1 MNSSDSH
8 HGHGRRIRGRRAPVG
23 AGLRPVWLVLVLPLL
38 AACGGPPEPEQP
50 QPPRVPPPADTA
62 RAEPAEPRPEEPVG
76 DPVEVPPMPEPEAE
90 PEREREREEAP
101 AVDRPLPA
109 RPTSP
114 VRVAAGAILPRE
126 RIVAFY
132 GNPASERMGILGA
145 LPPDEMLARLDREVR
160 TWREADPRTPVRP
173 ALHLIAVM
181 ATGDPGRDGLYR
193 LRMPDW
199 RIEQVMEWAERRDAL
214 VFLDIQPGRS
224 DVTNELPRLHPWLKR
239 PNVHLALDPEWNMPE
254 GAIPGQRIGRMD
266 AAEVNFAVDF
276 LAELVRQ
283 NDLPP
288 KVLVIHRFTEDMLD
302 DADEIRTDPRVQV
315 VINMDGWGPPAMKIN
330 SYRDVV
336 APEATQ
342 FTGFKL
348 FYHNDRRDGSR
359 MLEPWEIL
367 RLRPIPVYIQYQ

>member
-1 MNSSDSH
+1 MNNSQQES
-8 HGHGRRIRGRRAPVG
+8 GRRVDGRRAAAG
-23 AGLRPVWLVLVLPLL
+23 AGVRGVWLALVLPLL

-50 QPPRVPPPADTA
+50 EPPRVPPPAMPDTA
-62 RAEPAEPRPEEPVG
+62 RPEPPEPGPEEPVG
-76 DPVEVPPMPEPEAE
+76 DPVEEPPEPEAE
-90 PEREREREEAP
+90 PEREP
-101 AVDRPLPA
+101 AAADRPLPA

-114 VRVAAGAILPRE
+114 VPVAVGAILPRE

-145 LPPDEMLARLDREVR
+145 LPPDEMLRRLDREVR
-160 TWREADPRTPVRP
+160 AWREADPRTPVRP
-173 ALHLIAVM
+173 ALQLIAVM

-266 AAEVNFAVDF
+266 ADEVNFAVDF
-276 LAELVRQ
+276 LAELVKQ

-288 KVLVIHRFTEDMLD
+288 KVLIVHRFTEDMLD

-315 VINMDGWGPPAMKIN
+315 VINMDGWGPPAMKIR

-359 MLEPWEIL
+359 MLDPWEIL
-367 RLRPIPVYIQYQ
+367 SLRPVPVYIQYQ